1 MTCVAIKILSI
12 FTLSLAHE
20 DDSDEDLHPYWY
32 AKVLG
37 IYHVNV
43 RVSDHTEP
51 QRMEFL
57 WVHWFGWD
65 PDHQGGFET
74 CWHFCIRL
82 MGREETTSY

>member
-1 MTCVAIKILSI
+1 MYSHNVLRVNYTTYHMHCDQDSI
-12 FTLSLAHE
+12 NICTEPFIMVLAHE
-20 DDSDEDLHPYWY
+20 DHSDEDLHPYWY

-37 IYHVNV
+37 IYHVNM

-65 PDHQGGFET
+65 PDH
-74 CWHFCIRL
+74 
-82 MGREETTSY
+82 